1 MLREHGR
8 SGYFEPMARAGRTE
22 PDSVSIW
29 LKLSAEDAARM
40 TQVLAR
46 PEFAGWTR
54 AEWCLEMIQTAL
66 GYYTR
71 PRWLSPAGRGP
82 RSAARGQEPEPAPPA
97 PEPEPAAPEP
107 ELAAPEPEPMRPS
120 PSPLRRSPNRSAGA
134 RIRPPP
140 NRVRAA
146 TEAPTGSTEAR
157 TGSTEAG
164 CEPTRSRN
172 PKRQRRSRNPS
183 HRRRRLRPRS
193 RRPRPE
199 CPHPADARDYQTG
212 TCAVCG
218 AILWD

>member
-40 TQVLAR
+40 TQVLTR

-71 PRWLSPAGRGP
+71 PRPSAGADGERAPA
-82 RSAARGQEPEPAPPA
+82 AEPAPAEPA
-97 PEPEPAAPEP
+97 PAESAPAESAPAEDADEPEPAAGKPEP
-107 ELAAPEPEPMRPS
+107 AAGKPEPEP
-120 PSPLRRSPNRSAGA
+120 
-134 RIRPPP
+134 
-140 NRVRAA
+140 
-146 TEAPTGSTEAR
+146 
-157 TGSTEAG
+157 
-164 CEPTRSRN
+164 EPTDQPACS
-172 PKRQRRSRNPS
+172 
-183 HRRRRLRPRS
+183 
-193 RRPRPE
+193 
-199 CPHPADARDYQTG
+199 HPADARDYQTG

>member
-1 MLREHGR
+1 MLRERGR

-40 TQVLAR
+40 TQVLTR

-71 PRWLSPAGRGP
+71 PRPAAGADRERAP
-82 RSAARGQEPEPAPPA
+82 AAEPAEAAEQAEAAEPAPADSAPA
-97 PEPEPAAPEP
+97 GDAAEPEPAADEPEP
-107 ELAAPEPEPMRPS
+107 VPEAPEPVADETEPAAAAVEPEPEPTEQ
-120 PSPLRRSPNRSAGA
+120 SAC
-134 RIRPPP
+134 
-140 NRVRAA
+140 
-146 TEAPTGSTEAR
+146 S
-157 TGSTEAG
+157 
-164 CEPTRSRN
+164 
-172 PKRQRRSRNPS
+172 
-183 HRRRRLRPRS
+183 
-193 RRPRPE
+193 
-199 CPHPADARDYQTG
+199 HPADARDYQTG

>member
-40 TQVLAR
+40 TQVLTR

-71 PRWLSPAGRGP
+71 PRPAAGADGERAP
-82 RSAARGQEPEPAPPA
+82 VAEPAPAESTPAESTPAESTPAEDADKPEPVPDAPEPVADEPEPVVQA
-97 PEPEPAAPEP
+97 
-107 ELAAPEPEPMRPS
+107 
-120 PSPLRRSPNRSAGA
+120 
-134 RIRPPP
+134 
-140 NRVRAA
+140 
-146 TEAPTGSTEAR
+146 
-157 TGSTEAG
+157 
-164 CEPTRSRN
+164 
-172 PKRQRRSRNPS
+172 
-183 HRRRRLRPRS
+183 
-193 RRPRPE
+193 E
-199 CPHPADARDYQTG
+199 CPHPADARDYQSG
-212 TCAVCG
+212 TCAACG

>member
-8 SGYFEPMARAGRTE
+8 SGYFEPMAPAGRTE

-40 TQVLAR
+40 TQVLTR

-71 PRWLSPAGRGP
+71 PRPSAGADGERAPA
-82 RSAARGQEPEPAPPA
+82 AEPAPAEPA
-97 PEPEPAAPEP
+97 PAEPAPAESAPAEDADEPEPAAGKPEP
-107 ELAAPEPEPMRPS
+107 AADKPEPEP
-120 PSPLRRSPNRSAGA
+120 
-134 RIRPPP
+134 
-140 NRVRAA
+140 
-146 TEAPTGSTEAR
+146 
-157 TGSTEAG
+157 
-164 CEPTRSRN
+164 EPTDQPACS
-172 PKRQRRSRNPS
+172 
-183 HRRRRLRPRS
+183 
-193 RRPRPE
+193 
-199 CPHPADARDYQTG
+199 HPADARDYQTG